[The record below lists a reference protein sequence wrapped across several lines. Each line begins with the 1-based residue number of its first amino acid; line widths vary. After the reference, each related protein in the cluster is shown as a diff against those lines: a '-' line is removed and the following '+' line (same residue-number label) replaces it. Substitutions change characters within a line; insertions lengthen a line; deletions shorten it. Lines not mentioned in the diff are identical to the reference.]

1 MGSSSGLVTPL
12 VTVAFP
18 GGERKQ
24 NQGYMGQMI
33 EEEGREAHYAGR
45 SRKAHCWTGMERE
58 GQAMRIFSCL
68 GHQGMGSLVVM
79 EIWMEELGYER
90 ESRSEICGMVLTKRE
105 SMGQRGAVSLIL
117 IHLNEQMSITLIK
130 DRLLSTD

>member
-1 MGSSSGLVTPL
+1 MGFSSGPVTPL

-24 NQGYMGQMI
+24 NQGYMGQML
-33 EEEGREAHYAGR
+33 EEGREAHYAGR
-45 SRKAHCWTGMERE
+45 NPKARCWTGMERE

-79 EIWMEELGYER
+79 EIWMEELGYGGR
-90 ESRSEICGMVLTKRE
+90 ESRSGICGMVLT
-105 SMGQRGAVSLIL
+105 GQ
-117 IHLNEQMSITLIK
+117 
-130 DRLLSTD
+130 